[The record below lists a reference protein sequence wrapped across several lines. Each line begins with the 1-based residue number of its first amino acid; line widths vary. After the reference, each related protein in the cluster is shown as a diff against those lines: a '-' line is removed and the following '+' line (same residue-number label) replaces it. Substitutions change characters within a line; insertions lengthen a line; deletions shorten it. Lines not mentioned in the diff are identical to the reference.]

1 MESGKREAWVDIAK
15 AITIIAVVMGHIE
28 VRFTQ
33 IDRLPELSQFIYMWH
48 VPVFFMIGGYF
59 LKDERLLRP
68 VGFISGKLR
77 RLYVPTILLYISVI
91 LFHNCYIDWGW
102 YDLSMEYGGK
112 YVGYWNAH
120 EYVRQIAMVV
130 AFAGREPLLGAMWFV
145 FVLLFALCGLSLVTR
160 LAKRM
165 EKGTFTMELIRCV
178 LLAALSASSLVAT
191 KYFGIMIPRVS
202 NVFTAMWLIYVGMI
216 IKRRVGFTSG
226 IMAMSAFAI
235 VLTACYFSQG
245 VSLNINKCDGII
257 SLTLIS
263 ACALYAVS
271 YVSQMLA
278 PTTIGRM
285 LIVVG
290 RESYAVMALHL
301 IGFKVCSM
309 IICKWIDVDISS
321 LMAQCG
327 NSVAMFCAYLTC
339 GVGIPI
345 VMARIYR
352 WVLMRLGLMM
362 GNR

>member
-1 MESGKREAWVDIAK
+1 M
-15 AITIIAVVMGHIE
+15 M
-28 VRFTQ
+28 
-33 IDRLPELSQFIYMWH
+33 
-48 VPVFFMIGGYF
+48 
-59 LKDERLLRP
+59 
-68 VGFISGKLR
+68 
-77 RLYVPTILLYISVI
+77 
-91 LFHNCYIDWGW
+91 
-102 YDLSMEYGGK
+102 
-112 YVGYWNAH
+112 
-120 EYVRQIAMVV
+120 
-130 AFAGREPLLGAMWFV
+130 
-145 FVLLFALCGLSLVTR
+145 
-160 LAKRM
+160 
-165 EKGTFTMELIRCV
+165 
-178 LLAALSASSLVAT
+178 
-191 KYFGIMIPRVS
+191 
-202 NVFTAMWLIYVGMI
+202 